1 MSFAFFIPPCLFPC
15 ESNLRLQR
23 TGERTAQLES
33 LGVTI
38 LNYIPHD
45 TLLISAPHAMID
57 PISALVGV
65 VWAAPLPNDAKL
77 AGGYWSAC
85 RDVAEVVMPL
95 WVYVELAPNRESDA
109 VRNWPAELQLAS
121 FSKASCP
128 VEFAP
133 SASRASPVCAHWS
146 LFSHSFVHRPWPP
159 ARPVAPAC
167 PLRDVRTQ
175 TPALP
180 MLCSAPRSVPFPMQY
195 RNLPADSNSSSGP
208 GAFHAYLRRSLPSS
222 IVTGLGVD
230 CRSECCTRARC

>member
-1 MSFAFFIPPCLFPC
+1 LSFAFFLPPCLFPC

-175 TPALP
+175 TPACCVVHP
-180 MLCSAPRSVPFPMQY
+180 GRYHFP
-195 RNLPADSNSSSGP
+195 SSGEICLLTQTVP
-208 GAFHAYLRRSLPSS
+208 AVLARSMPIYVGFCPASS